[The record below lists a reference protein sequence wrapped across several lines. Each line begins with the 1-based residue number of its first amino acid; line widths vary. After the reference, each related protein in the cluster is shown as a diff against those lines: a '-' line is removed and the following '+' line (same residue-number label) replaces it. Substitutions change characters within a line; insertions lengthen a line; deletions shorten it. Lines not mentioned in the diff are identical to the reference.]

1 MKERVRSCKWRFL
14 RPGKKIFAATLSP
27 RLKSER
33 RPPFFALEQGLVKQR
48 GLAMTFTKSTKVA
61 VTFASLVAACAML
74 PSQASAGLFDI
85 FKARPTANANSSGK
99 QLIAFQS
106 KAEPGT
112 IIVSFADRRL
122 YYVLPNNRAI
132 SYPIAGPKDGA
143 EWAGEMTVTEKR
155 VNPDW
160 TPTADM
166 RRANPTLPAYVPGGH
181 RLNPL
186 GVRALYLGSSTY
198 RIHGTDAPWTI
209 GQPASSGCVRMFNND
224 VIDLYSRTKIG
235 TRVIVTW
242 QSYA

>member
-1 MKERVRSCKWRFL
+1 M
-14 RPGKKIFAATLSP
+14 
-27 RLKSER
+27 
-33 RPPFFALEQGLVKQR
+33 VKQR
-48 GLAMTFTKSTKVA
+48 GLAMQFSKFTKVA
-61 VTFASLVAACAML
+61 VYFAALVVVGAML

-99 QLIAFQS
+99 QLIAFNS
-106 KAEPGT
+106 KLAPGT
-112 IIVSFADRRL
+112 IIVSFADRKL
-122 YYVLPNNRAI
+122 YYVLTDNRAI

-143 EWAGEMTVTEKR
+143 EWAGEMVVSEKK

-166 RRANPTLPAYVPGGH
+166 RRANPTLPAFVPGGH

-224 VIDLYSRTKIG
+224 VIDLYNRTKIG

-242 QSYA
+242 QTYA

>member
-1 MKERVRSCKWRFL
+1 MAV
-14 RPGKKIFAATLSP
+14 PQAHKKILRATLSP

-33 RPPFFALEQGLVKQR
+33 RPPSLSLQQGMVKQR
-48 GLAMTFTKSTKVA
+48 GLAMQFSKFTKVG
-61 VTFASLVAACAML
+61 VTFAGLVAASAML
-74 PSQASAGLFDI
+74 PGEASAGLFDI
-85 FKARPTANANSSGK
+85 FKARPAVNANSSGR
-99 QLIAFQS
+99 QLIAFQT

-112 IIVSFADRRL
+112 IIVSFADRKL
-122 YYVLPNNRAI
+122 YYVLTNNRAI

-209 GQPASSGCVRMFNND
+209 GQNASSGCIRMFNND
-224 VIDLYSRTKIG
+224 VIDLYGRAKIG
-235 TRVIVTW
+235 TRVVVTW
-242 QSYA
+242 QTYS

>member
-1 MKERVRSCKWRFL
+1 M
-14 RPGKKIFAATLSP
+14 
-27 RLKSER
+27 
-33 RPPFFALEQGLVKQR
+33 
-48 GLAMTFTKSTKVA
+48 
-61 VTFASLVAACAML
+61 VTASAML
-74 PSQASAGLFDI
+74 PGDASAGLFDM
-85 FKARPTANANSSGK
+85 FKGRPAANANSSGR
-99 QLIAFQS
+99 QLIAFQT

-112 IIVSFADRRL
+112 IIVSFADRKL
-122 YYVLPNNRAI
+122 YYVLTNNRAI

-143 EWAGEMTVTEKR
+143 EWAGEMVVTEKR

-209 GQPASSGCVRMFNND
+209 GQNASSGCIRMFNND
-224 VIDLYSRTKIG
+224 VIDLYSRAKIG
-235 TRVIVTW
+235 TRVVVTW
-242 QSYA
+242 QTYS